1 MTMQVSELSRR
12 SGVGP
17 EVIRY
22 YSRIGLL
29 KPTRNPENKYR
40 VYQETDLKRLQF
52 VRNAKRLGFTLS
64 EISEIVRESRKGES
78 PCPKVRNIIRH
89 RIAENRKTLDELARM
104 QNRMEKALTRWEEM
118 PDGVPDGHSVCHLI
132 ESAGEL

>member
-1 MTMQVSELSRR
+1 MQVSEMSRR
-12 SGVGP
+12 SGVAP
-17 EVIRY
+17 DVIRY

-29 KPTRNPENKYR
+29 KPARNPGNKYR
-40 VYQETDLKRLQF
+40 VYQEADLKRLQF

-64 EISEIVRESRKGES
+64 EIAEIVRESRKGES

-89 RIAENRKTLDELARM
+89 RITENRKTLDELAQM
-104 QNRMEKALTRWEEM
+104 QRRMEKALAQWEGM